1 MNDEEPNGAGTTSA
15 PEAKSVER
23 GRLRGLRR
31 AHVADRTADEAL
43 AAAVLALPEVGRA
56 RVVAAYVSRPGEPG
70 TVPLLAALRERG
82 VRVLLPVVL
91 GDRDLD
97 WVVDDGTRVSGLLP
111 GLTEGSGAPLGPQVV
126 ADADVVVVPALAV
139 DAAGRRLGQG
149 GGSYDRALARR
160 RADAAVVALLHD
172 HELVAGPLPV
182 EPHDA
187 PVTVAVTP
195 LRVVRTVSPPVSPQP
210 PAPPP

>member
-1 MNDEEPNGAGTTSA
+1 MTDGEPNGFTTTSA
-15 PEAKSVER
+15 HEAKDVQR
-23 GRLRGLRR
+23 ARLRALRR
-31 AHVADRTADEAL
+31 AHVAGRGDDEAL
-43 AAAVLALPEVGRA
+43 AAGVLALPEVARA

-111 GLTEGSGAPLGPQVV
+111 GLPEAGGARLGAGAVG
-126 ADADVVVVPALAV
+126 DADVVVVPALAV

-160 RADAAVVALLHD
+160 RADAPVVALLHD

-187 PVTVAVTP
+187 PVAVAVTP
-195 LRVVRTVSPPVSPQP
+195 LRVVR
-210 PAPPP
+210 AAR